1 MISAVQK
8 KSNDIDSIEQD
19 ISSFL
24 NNSKQVGLCSAN
36 PNCKL
41 SNMYTVSMNRDE

>member
-24 NNSKQVGLCSAN
+24 NNSNNSK
-36 PNCKL
+36 
-41 SNMYTVSMNRDE
+41 

>member
-24 NNSKQVGLCSAN
+24 NNSN
-36 PNCKL
+36 N
-41 SNMYTVSMNRDE
+41 SM